1 MTIGGS
7 PASRYVMK
15 RTRQKAQSRTR
26 GIQKFPDGYNVN
38 LLKLSPPIYKKC
50 KQKGMGGY
58 PKKKYLFSRTTGI
71 KGSRRLK
78 KSKGKSKG
86 KSKRKSKKTR
96 KY

>member
-7 PASRYVMK
+7 PASKYVMK

-26 GIQKFPDGYNVN
+26 DVQKFPNGYNVN

-58 PKKKYLFSRTTGI
+58 PKKKYLLSKKTS
-71 KGSRRLK
+71 SRRLK
-78 KSKGKSKG
+78 
-86 KSKRKSKKTR
+86 KSKRKSKKTKR
-96 KY
+96 KSKKPKRKSKK